1 MDFIRNPDYPKLI
14 GVRAV
19 QPLTSFRVRLTF
31 TDGAVREMDLEPY
44 LRGPIFEP
52 IRNDPQLFA
61 AVQVDTDGDTIT
73 WPNGADI
80 APETLYYDGNPPWAQ
95 ETPPIKRTPRRRVTQ
110 RPTVRKRA
118 PSQHT
123 PATRLKRKLPMK

>member
-1 MDFIRNPDYPKLI
+1 MDMMRNPQYPTLV

-19 QPLTSFRVRLTF
+19 QPLTGFRVRLTF
-31 TDGAVREMDLEPY
+31 SDATVREIDLEPY

-61 AVQVDTDGDTIT
+61 AVRVDDEGDTIA

-80 APETLYYDGNPPWAQ
+80 APETLYYDGDPPWAQ
-95 ETPPIKRTPRRRVTQ
+95 ESTLANA
-110 RPTVRKRA
+110 RP
-118 PSQHT
+118 QLH
-123 PATRLKRKLPMK
+123 

>member
-1 MDFIRNPDYPKLI
+1 MDTIRHPHYPKLI

-19 QPLTSFRVRLTF
+19 QPLGDFRVRLTF
-31 TDGAVREMDLEPY
+31 SDDTIREIDLDPY

-52 IRNDPQLFA
+52 IRHDPQLFA
-61 AVQVDTDGDTIT
+61 AVHVDDEGDTIT

-95 ETPPIKRTPRRRVTQ
+95 ESPLANAKPQP
-110 RPTVRKRA
+110 
-118 PSQHT
+118 H
-123 PATRLKRKLPMK
+123 